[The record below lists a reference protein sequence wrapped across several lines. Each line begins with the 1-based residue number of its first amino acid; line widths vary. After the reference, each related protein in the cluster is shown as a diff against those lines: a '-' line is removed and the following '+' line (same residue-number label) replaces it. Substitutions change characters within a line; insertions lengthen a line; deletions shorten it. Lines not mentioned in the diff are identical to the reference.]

1 MGMAR
6 VNLKEVDLSTRVAS
20 FGGVYGAMVIPAL
33 KGPSDSP
40 FLNTSDTQFLN
51 KFTARGRIEVGE
63 DLSMYSALAFLE
75 RANKLWT
82 KRVINDAMFAG
93 ATIASSTSAD
103 VSASFDGV
111 IAGVTGNV
119 QLTAN
124 VAGTTGN
131 SILLTGDGI
140 KTLTVLVSD
149 WNTANSENEV
159 TLTSANGSDVPDDA
173 TAMQLAGGV
182 DAEANEKLPDDTDMS
197 DPSAYVFDAEEVLLI
212 YASSEGAWGNDIA
225 IKIITDQNDTRLLE
239 PDAFILEV
247 YLKENL
253 VTSVET
259 HICSRILGQKDG
271 RGLNM
276 FIDDLLKGSEYI
288 RGISNPLIDG
298 DVLPAQDTIP
308 FLMGAGEDGL
318 AVTDAN
324 MVLALD
330 DFSNPN
336 ERPVTIF
343 MDGGYA
349 VPAYQKAMDTIAKGR
364 QDSVAILST
373 PYSAEADAD
382 YLNKI
387 VEYRKDTLNLN
398 SSYTGL
404 YTPHLQIQDKFNDRK
419 LWVAPDGAVGG
430 SISFSSQNYEIWY
443 PAAGFKRG
451 ILNVL
456 DTRRRFSDGE
466 MDTLQ
471 NNQINPIRF
480 MSGKGIIIWGQK
492 TLLASASALSG
503 MNVRLLLTVIE
514 PAIKDFLANFL
525 FELGDEEERNLA
537 VTQIGAYLN
546 TVQAKKGV
554 YGFAIVS
561 DDSNNSDADVDA
573 QRMNVDVFIKPTRST
588 EEVAVRIVITPS
600 SISFETAAG
609 AI

>member
-33 KGPSDSP
+33 KGPSDEP
-40 FLNTSDTQFLN
+40 FLSTSDTQFLN

-75 RANKLWT
+75 RANKLWI
-82 KRVINDAMFAG
+82 KRAINDAFFAG
-93 ATIASSTSAD
+93 ATIADSASAS
-103 VSASFDGV
+103 VGASFDGA
-111 IAGVTGNV
+111 ITGVTGNV
-119 QLTAN
+119 QLTADVLG
-124 VAGTTGN
+124 VAGN
-131 SILLTGDGI
+131 AILLTGDGV
-140 KTLTVLVSD
+140 KTLTVLISD
-149 WNTANSENEV
+149 WNLANVGNEV
-159 TLTSANGSDVPDDA
+159 TLVSANGGDVPDNA
-173 TAMQLAGGV
+173 EAMQLAGGV
-182 DAEANEKLPDDTDMS
+182 DGEVNEKLPDGTDMS
-197 DPSAYVFDAEEVLLI
+197 DPTAYAFDAEESLLI
-212 YASSEGAWGNDIA
+212 YASSEGAWGNGIA
-225 IKIITDQNDTRLLE
+225 IKIITDQADTRLLE

-253 VTSVET
+253 VAPVET
-259 HICSRILGQKDG
+259 HICSRVLGQKDG

-276 FIDDLLKGSEYI
+276 FIDDLLEGSEYI

-298 DVLPAQDTIP
+298 TTLPAQDATP

-349 VPAYQKAMDTIAKGR
+349 VPAYQKAMDTIAKSR

-373 PYSAEADAD
+373 PYSTEISAN
-382 YLNKI
+382 YLNDI

-398 SSYTGL
+398 SSFSGL

-443 PAAGFKRG
+443 PSAGFKRG

-456 DTRRRFSDGE
+456 DTRRRFSDGD

-480 MSGKGIIIWGQK
+480 ISGKGIVIWGQK

-514 PAIKDFLANFL
+514 PAIKDFLTNFL
-525 FELGDEEERNLA
+525 FELNDEANRNLA
-537 VTQIGAYLN
+537 VTQIGAYMN
-546 TVQAKKGV
+546 TIQAKKGV

-561 DDSNNSDADVDA
+561 DNSNNSDADVDA
-573 QRMNVDVFIKPTRST
+573 GRMNVDVFIKPTIST
-588 EEVAVRIVITPS
+588 EEIPVRIVITPN
-600 SISFETAAG
+600 SISFETATG

>member
-20 FGGVYGAMVIPAL
+20 FGGVYGAMCIPAL

-40 FLNTSDTQFLN
+40 FLSTSDTQFLN

-75 RANKLWT
+75 RANKLWI
-82 KRVINDAMFAG
+82 KRVINDAFYGG
-93 ATIASSTSAD
+93 ATFAEVGAGPTKS
-103 VSASFDGV
+103 VFDGA

-119 QLTAN
+119 QLEAVTAG
-124 VAGTTGN
+124 VAGN
-131 SILLTGDGI
+131 SILLTGDGV
-140 KTLTVLVSD
+140 KDVDTLISD
-149 WNTANSENEV
+149 WNGANGSNQV
-159 TLTSANGSDVPDDA
+159 TLTSANGSDVPDNA
-173 TAMQLAGGV
+173 EAMQLAGGTAGAV
-182 DAEANEKLPDDTDMS
+182 NAPLPDESDIA
-197 DPSAYVFDAEEVLLI
+197 DPSARAFLAGECLFI
-212 YASSEGAWGNDIA
+212 HSASEGAWANGIA
-225 IKIITDQNDTRLLE
+225 LKVITDQSDTRLLE

-253 VTSVET
+253 VVPVET
-259 HICSRILGQKDG
+259 HICSRVLGQKDG

-276 FIDDLLKGSEYI
+276 FVDDLLEGSEYV

-298 DVLPAQDTIP
+298 DVLPVEDVEP

-324 MVLALD
+324 MLLALD

-349 VPAYQKAMDTIAKGR
+349 IPSFQKGMDTIAKGR

-373 PYSAEADAD
+373 PYASEASAD
-382 YLNKI
+382 YLNDI

-398 SSYTGL
+398 SSFSGL

-443 PAAGFKRG
+443 PSAGFKRG

-480 MSGKGIIIWGQK
+480 ISGKGIVIWGQK

-514 PAIKDFLANFL
+514 PAIKDFLTNFL
-525 FELGDEEERNLA
+525 FELNLN
-537 VTQIGAYLN
+537 L
-546 TVQAKKGV
+546 K
-554 YGFAIVS
+554 
-561 DDSNNSDADVDA
+561 
-573 QRMNVDVFIKPTRST
+573 MWCIKSR
-588 EEVAVRIVITPS
+588 E
-600 SISFETAAG
+600 
-609 AI
+609 